1 MDISPYFAEIID
13 QKDQVIVPG
22 LGKFFKKRSEGYYDA
37 KTKTYYPPSGKIDFS
52 SEYTH
57 DDRLVQHISQK
68 SDISLTSAYS
78 ALDEYVRDLKNIL
91 KGSPVVLEGIG
102 TLQLVDEKISLETDD
117 NPNLNKAFFGL
128 PAIDIEAAS
137 FQGNDDG
144 QYSLAQQA
152 LNTAVED
159 DEDEFEKTHQKSNL
173 LKILLLFIAFTMISV
188 LIALYFIRP
197 EIYQNIAKYFTKEH
211 PVEVKSTDDKAL
223 KTADSIYNS
232 KLSTEEKL
240 KNMGFDVEKV
250 RDSTDVAVDQKNEL
264 NTNNIRYEIIIGL
277 YPKEEQAQARVD
289 QLKSYGIIAYI
300 VKDAD
305 GPLVKISAGAF
316 SDEIEAKK
324 ELKRIQKDLNPQAFI
339 KPIKTLK

>member
-1 MDISPYFAEIID
+1 MDISPYFAEMIA

-37 KTKTYYPPSGKIDFS
+37 ETKTFYPPSGKIDFS
-52 SEYTH
+52 SEYMH

-68 SDISLTSAYS
+68 GNISLTSAYS

-102 TLQLVDEKISLETDD
+102 KLQMVDEKISLETDD

-128 PAIDIEAAS
+128 PTIDIEAAS
-137 FQGNDDG
+137 FQGNDNE

-152 LNTAVED
+152 LNTAVVD
-159 DEDEFEKTHQKSNL
+159 DEDDFEKAHKKSNL

-188 LIALYFIRP
+188 LIALYSIRP
-197 EIYQNIAKYFTKEH
+197 DLYQNIAKYFRKES
-211 PVEVKSTDDKAL
+211 PVEAKSTDDKSL

-250 RDSTDVAVDQKNEL
+250 RDSTDVAIDQNNVP
-264 NTNNIRYEIIIGL
+264 NTNNIRYEIIIGQ
-277 YPKEEQAQARVD
+277 YPKQEQAEERVK
-289 QLKSYGIIAYI
+289 QLKSYGINSY
-300 VKDAD
+300 VVTDAD

-316 SDEIEAKK
+316 YDETEAKR
-324 ELKRIQKDLNPQAFI
+324 ELKRIQEDLNPQAFI
-339 KPIKTLK
+339 KPIKNLK

>member
-1 MDISPYFAEIID
+1 MDISPFFAEMIA

-22 LGKFFKKRSEGYYDA
+22 LGKFFKKRSEGYYDEE
-37 KTKTYYPPSGKIDFS
+37 TKTFYPPSVKIDFS
-52 SEYTH
+52 SEYMH
-57 DDRLVQHISQK
+57 DDRLVQHISLK
-68 SDISLTSAYS
+68 SGISLTSAYA
-78 ALDEYVRDLKNIL
+78 ALDEYVRDVKNIL
-91 KGSPVVLEGIG
+91 KGSPLVLEGIG
-102 TLQLVDEKISLETDD
+102 KLQLVEEKISLETTD
-117 NPNLNKAFFGL
+117 NPTLNKAFFGL
-128 PAIDIEAAS
+128 PSIDTEAAS
-137 FQGNDDG
+137 LQGNDSE

-159 DEDEFEKTHQKSNL
+159 EDDSDRAHKKSNL
-173 LKILLLFIAFTMISV
+173 LKILLL
-188 LIALYFIRP
+188 LIAAAVLSILTAIYFIKP
-197 EIYQNIAKYFTKEH
+197 EIYQNFAQYFRKKT
-211 PVEVKSTDDKAL
+211 PVEIKSTDDKTL

-250 RDSTDVAVDQKNEL
+250 RDSTDVAIDQNKVP
-264 NTNNIRYEIIIGL
+264 NTSNIRYEIIIGL

-289 QLKSYGIIAYI
+289 QLKSYGINAYI

-316 SDEIEAKK
+316 NDEIEAKK
-324 ELKRIQKDLNPQAFI
+324 ELKRIKEDLNPQAFI